1 MAAGDYDAYAAALR
15 QGKTAAEAA
24 QAAGGQLAVVHRK
37 ITEYTLKIE
46 RVLSESKAVITVGEA
61 IDKPLERAM
70 LEIIGNGTIN
80 DTEKDAAVDQLG
92 ALQEEIKRGLAREIT
107 PLQAHR
113 IARLIGDRA
122 QWGARSCLSEEL
134 KPAYGAVYTS
144 VRNTVRAAVPE
155 AQDLDERLA
164 NLHAAKWDLENVPT
178 AKASHALTV

>member
-80 DTEKDAAVDQLG
+80 DTEKAAVDQLG